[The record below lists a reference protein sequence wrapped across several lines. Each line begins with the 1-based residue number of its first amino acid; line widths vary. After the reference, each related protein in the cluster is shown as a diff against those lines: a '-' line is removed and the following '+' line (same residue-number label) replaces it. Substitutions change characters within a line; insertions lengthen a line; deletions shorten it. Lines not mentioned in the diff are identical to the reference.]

1 MARLSRGVWTGWSS
15 QRGGGT
21 PCRQAWWKLKVRC
34 WSTDVVLLSCFTEQM
49 TEISYLLL
57 SAWNFFSRND
67 SFQHRGERPTD
78 HFEWLSTACKEE
90 GGKKTASL
98 LKNVWKGKKR
108 LSPDSGLRVATAYLA
123 QTSVIA
129 RNVGRCSCEACGQRD
144 RPAELWGSS
153 ILQPKHWRIRGQ
165 ASAVVRRLFS
175 FSFASWHELNKW
187 ASGQF
192 SSPLLSRRLNFWIF
206 AAPMINR
213 F

>member
-1 MARLSRGVWTGWSS
+1 MSRLSRGVWSGRS
-15 QRGGGT
+15 GGGR

-34 WSTDVVLLSCFTEQM
+34 WSADVVLLSRFTDQM

-57 SAWNFFSRND
+57 SARNFFSRND

-78 HFEWLSTACKEE
+78 RFEWSNTACKGE

-123 QTSVIA
+123 KTSVIA

-144 RPAELWGSS
+144 RPTEQRGSS
-153 ILQPKHWRIRGQ
+153 ILQAKHWRIRGR
-165 ASAVVRRLFS
+165 ASAVVRRPFFS
-175 FSFASWHELNKW
+175 FSLFCKLAWVK
-187 ASGQF
+187 
-192 SSPLLSRRLNFWIF
+192 
-206 AAPMINR
+206 
-213 F
+213 